1 MSQWDDEF
9 IRLVDNFVVETKDPR
24 VLEEI
29 AELDRESQLL
39 GISFYDMY
47 CVVLQDVK
55 GHQTLVAEF
64 KTYMSERFSRAGDLL
79 CRTAQMRLGSKAL
92 KQEFRIARNHHQKI
106 VEVVRDPAGKAADR
120 FHLLRLAK
128 LLLQRAP
135 FGNVFGEKLEYDV
148 IILAPGRRLSVRQ
161 ILEPRYCC
169 LFSSIP
175 PSSL

>member
-64 KTYMSERFSRAGDLL
+64 KTYMS
-79 CRTAQMRLGSKAL
+79 
-92 KQEFRIARNHHQKI
+92 
-106 VEVVRDPAGKAADR
+106 
-120 FHLLRLAK
+120 
-128 LLLQRAP
+128 
-135 FGNVFGEKLEYDV
+135 
-148 IILAPGRRLSVRQ
+148 
-161 ILEPRYCC
+161 
-169 LFSSIP
+169 
-175 PSSL
+175 

>member
-9 IRLVDNFVVETKDPR
+9 IRLVDSFVVETKDPR

-64 KTYMSERFSRAGDLL
+64 RHT
-79 CRTAQMRLGSKAL
+79 
-92 KQEFRIARNHHQKI
+92 
-106 VEVVRDPAGKAADR
+106 
-120 FHLLRLAK
+120 
-128 LLLQRAP
+128 
-135 FGNVFGEKLEYDV
+135 
-148 IILAPGRRLSVRQ
+148 
-161 ILEPRYCC
+161 
-169 LFSSIP
+169 
-175 PSSL
+175 

>member
-29 AELDRESQLL
+29 AALDRESQLL

-64 KTYMSERFSRAGDLL
+64 KTYMS
-79 CRTAQMRLGSKAL
+79 L
-92 KQEFRIARNHHQKI
+92 KKTK
-106 VEVVRDPAGKAADR
+106 P
-120 FHLLRLAK
+120 
-128 LLLQRAP
+128 
-135 FGNVFGEKLEYDV
+135 VF
-148 IILAPGRRLSVRQ
+148 
-161 ILEPRYCC
+161 
-169 LFSSIP
+169 
-175 PSSL
+175 

>member
-64 KTYMSERFSRAGDLL
+64 KTYMSLKK
-79 CRTAQMRLGSKAL
+79 SK
-92 KQEFRIARNHHQKI
+92 H
-106 VEVVRDPAGKAADR
+106 
-120 FHLLRLAK
+120 
-128 LLLQRAP
+128 
-135 FGNVFGEKLEYDV
+135 VF
-148 IILAPGRRLSVRQ
+148 
-161 ILEPRYCC
+161 
-169 LFSSIP
+169 
-175 PSSL
+175 